1 MAPPA
6 NKKATG
12 TRAPRKPAEAK
23 VAASFEY
30 IPKGGGAKQPVWLSP
45 TNGQALIDVQKGR
58 NNYYKMAGG
67 LQAQICRRF
76 VEGNWFLRSILPM
89 RHSST
94 IDGFDA
100 RDNKGRS
107 MSGQYDFYSLV
118 SDILHEDL
126 TTSNVVCL
134 WRKGEPLPT
143 ITVLD
148 MEVVEYGSIAGIERI
163 IVTYPKD
170 AAMAK
175 DVKDNPANAADY
187 IDRLGQ
193 AVYDAML
200 KGAKV
205 TFVKDREED
214 EWDFEVMVGGK
225 RRGVFTMPELV
236 SILADLDY
244 LELMGVGDWNLAWF
258 RKDVIRLIKKGYK
271 VTNGQ
276 GAGVNGVDITK
287 KDIKDLG
294 EGSSKINGPSTVPAN
309 HDTDWSYLTVDPA
322 NFDPKQVQSV
332 IDRLMQFGGIEAVV
346 LLGSFSQ
353 QNGAAPSLM
362 RNARTLAFARR
373 GRVENLL
380 RRIFAADEFRKLN
393 WGAKAT
399 KDKPLP
405 IKFHW
410 SVKSLYSIAE
420 LIELVSGTNDGTVS
434 TRTRREW
441 LDLDNETEVARL
453 KAEHADRT
461 GYAPPFEA
469 GQALLP
475 AMFPDELGAAKDVTP
490 APAAKKAAKK
500 AGRPKVVT

>member
-1 MAPPA
+1 MPAKKTPAKPRARKSAPPA
-6 NKKATG
+6 QI
-12 TRAPRKPAEAK
+12 
-23 VAASFEY
+23 AASFDY
-30 IPKGGGAKQPVWLSP
+30 ILPRSGGAKQPVWLSP
-45 TNGQALIDVQKGR
+45 TNGQTMIDVQKGR
-58 NNYYKMAGG
+58 NNYYKMAGAT
-67 LQAQICRRF
+67 QAAICRRF
-76 VEGNWFLRSILPM
+76 VEGNWFLRSVLPM
-89 RHSST
+89 RHAST

-100 RDNKGRS
+100 RDKNGVS
-107 MSGQYDFYSLV
+107 MAGQYDFYSLAA
-118 SDILHEDL
+118 DILHEEL
-126 TTSNVVCL
+126 NTSNVVCL
-134 WRKGEPLPT
+134 WRKGEPLPPV
-143 ITVLD
+143 TVLD
-148 MEVVEYGSIAGIERI
+148 MEIVEYGSIAGIERI
-163 IVTYPKD
+163 VVTYPKD
-170 AAMAK
+170 EAMAK
-175 DVKDNPANAADY
+175 DVKDNPENAADY
-187 IDRLGQ
+187 QDRLGEK
-193 AVYDAML
+193 VYLAYL
-200 KGAKV
+200 KGGKV

-276 GAGVNGVDITK
+276 GAGVNGVDITPR
-287 KDIKDLG
+287 DIKQLG
-294 EGSSKINGPSTVPAN
+294 EGTAKINGSSTVPAN
-309 HDTDWSYLTVDPA
+309 HDTDWSYLTVAPE
-322 NFDPKQVQSV
+322 NFDPKQVESV

-373 GRVENLL
+373 DRIENLL

-393 WGAKAT
+393 WGARAT
-399 KDKPLP
+399 KTQPLP

-420 LIELVSGTNDGTVS
+420 LVEMVGGTNDGTAS
-434 TRTRREW
+434 TQTRREW
-441 LDLDNETEVARL
+441 LDLDNEQEAERL
-453 KAEHADRT
+453 KSEHADRT

-475 AMFPDELGAAKDVTP
+475 AMFPDELGAKDAA
-490 APAAKKAAKK
+490 APPPTATKVKADP
-500 AGRPKVVT
+500 GRPAKVK